1 MDCPFSKHFFSA
13 VQGASLLTLFAFIF
27 TIGIIVTIHEYGH
40 YQIARWSGVKVIR
53 FSIGFGK
60 PLWRK
65 TIGKDKTEFVLAA
78 IPLGGYV
85 KMLDERELKAEQEAG
100 IVLENEYSEADLA
113 RAFNRQSVYKR
124 IAIVLAGPVAN
135 LLLAIVIY
143 WFLFMQGITGMLP
156 IIGQVQEN
164 SIAARANLTKGEM
177 IQSINDKE
185 VKTWSEAGWMLFESA
200 LENEVVE
207 IKAVNESNE
216 LHSHKLDLTG
226 LGRETQSD
234 ILNEIGIAIFRPDVL
249 PILAEVL
256 PKSAAEAAG
265 LQAEDKVL
273 AINGIPTANWSDVI
287 DIVKANPNQ
296 ALIFNIDRQQE
307 VITKTVTPESVK
319 ENNHQ
324 VGKIGAAVKLDDK
337 QLDKVLI
344 KQYYSGLDSLGMS
357 ISKTW
362 KTSIFSLKMMWYM
375 VTGKASWKGIS
386 GPVTI
391 ASYAGES
398 AGLGWKP
405 FLGFIALVSIS
416 IGILNLLPIPVLD
429 GGHLMY
435 YIAEIIKG
443 SAVTE
448 QTMMLGQKVGFGLL
462 GLLMI
467 LAIFNDINRIVTG

>member
-1 MDCPFSKHFFSA
+1 
-13 VQGASLLTLFAFIF
+13 LLTFFAFIL

-40 YQIARWSGVKVIR
+40 FQVARWCGVKVLR

-65 TIGKDKTEFVLAA
+65 AIGADQTEFVLAA

-85 KMLDERELKAEQEAG
+85 KMLDERELKTEREAG
-100 IVLENEYSEADLA
+100 EAPVYDYSEADLA

-135 LLLAIVIY
+135 LLLAVLIY
-143 WFLFMQGITGMLP
+143 WLLFMQGVTGMRP
-156 IIGQVQEN
+156 IIGQIESN
-164 SIAARANLTKGEM
+164 SIAARANLTRGEM
-177 IQSINDKE
+177 IQAINNKE
-185 VKTWSEAGWMLFESA
+185 INTWSEASWMLFEAA
-200 LENEVVE
+200 LDNKTVE

-216 LHSHKLDLTG
+216 LHLHRLNLKG
-226 LGRETQSD
+226 LGEEIESD
-234 ILNEIGIAIFRPDVL
+234 ILKAIGVEVFKPEML
-249 PILAEVL
+249 PILSQVL
-256 PKSAAEAAG
+256 PDSAAGKAG
-265 LQAEDKVL
+265 LQADDKIL
-273 AINGIPTANWSDVI
+273 TIDGLPMNGWSDVVN
-287 DIVKANPNQ
+287 IVKASPNQ
-296 ALIFNIDRQQE
+296 ALIFKIERQQE
-307 VITKTVTPESVK
+307 ALIKTVIPQAVK
-319 ENNHQ
+319 ENNVQ
-324 VGKIGAAVKLDDK
+324 VGKIGAAVKIDEKRLDNI
-337 QLDKVLI
+337 LI
-344 KQYYSGLDSLGMS
+344 KQYYSVFDSLGMATA
-357 ISKTW
+357 KTW
-362 KTSIFSLKMMWYM
+362 KTSAFSLKMMWYM

-391 ASYAGES
+391 ANYAGES

-435 YIAEIIKG
+435 YMAEIIKG
-443 SAVTE
+443 SAVSE
-448 QTMMLGQKVGFGLL
+448 QAMVLGQKVGFGLL